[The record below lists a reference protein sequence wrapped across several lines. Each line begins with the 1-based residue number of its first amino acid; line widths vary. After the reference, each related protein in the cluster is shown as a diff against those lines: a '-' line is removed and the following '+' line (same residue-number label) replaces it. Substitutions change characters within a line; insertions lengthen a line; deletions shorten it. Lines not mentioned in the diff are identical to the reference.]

1 MRKGMR
7 EIVVSNLRHSN
18 LKWLVRQAIKYV
30 AIPAS
35 MKFMD
40 GGALVG
46 PLMGTIFVTYRCNSR
61 CGMCHLTGRH
71 RGKEI
76 DTAGMKRII
85 DQLVA
90 IGTSGIGFTGGE
102 PLLRGDIFELIAHA
116 KGYGVPVTLNT
127 NGILL
132 ADGDL
137 VERLLQ
143 AGPDNVNISL
153 DGSREDTHDASR
165 GGAGLFAK
173 TVAGAGRLADAIR
186 LRGAP
191 VSLTAVTVVSEENLA
206 ELEAI
211 VALAATTGFH
221 RIGFMPLHEISEKTC
236 NVAANPA
243 MAGVADRLH
252 AIDTL
257 PVENSSRYID
267 AMELAFAGKP
277 FPVRCNAGHTSLF
290 IDPYGRIAPCLGY
303 FQMGRWFAETGNG
316 DGIAELW
323 RSAEYKT
330 LRQETAKCR
339 LCYLNCQAELSLLW
353 KEPF

>member
-1 MRKGMR
+1 M
-7 EIVVSNLRHSN
+7 
-18 LKWLVRQAIKYV
+18 
-30 AIPAS
+30 
-35 MKFMD
+35 
-40 GGALVG
+40 
-46 PLMGTIFVTYRCNSR
+46 
-61 CGMCHLTGRH
+61 
-71 RGKEI
+71 
-76 DTAGMKRII
+76 
-85 DQLVA
+85 
-90 IGTSGIGFTGGE
+90 
-102 PLLRGDIFELIAHA
+102 RGDIFELIAHA

-173 TVAGAGRLADAIR
+173 TVTGAGRLADAIR

>member
-7 EIVVSNLRHSN
+7 EIVESNLRRSN
-18 LKWLVRQAIKYV
+18 LKWLVRQAVKYV
-30 AIPAS
+30 AIPVS
-35 MKFMD
+35 MKFMG

-46 PLMGTIFVTYRCNSR
+46 PLMGSIFVTYRCNSR
-61 CGMCHLTGRH
+61 CGMCHLTERYKGQ
-71 RGKEI
+71 EI

-85 DQLVA
+85 DQLVS

-102 PLLRGDIFELIAHA
+102 PLLRNDIFELIAHA
-116 KGYGVPVTLNT
+116 KGYGIPVTLNT

-132 ADGDL
+132 NNGEL
-137 VERLLQ
+137 VDRLLQ

-153 DGSREDTHDASR
+153 DGATENTHDALR
-165 GGAGLFAK
+165 GTAGLFSR
-173 TVAGAGRLADAIR
+173 TLAGARRLADEISR
-186 LRGAP
+186 QGAP
-191 VSLTAVTVVSEENLA
+191 VRLTAVTVVSQENLP

-211 VALAATTGFH
+211 VELALATGFH
-221 RIGFMPLHEISEKTC
+221 RIGFMPLHEISDRTC
-236 NVAANPA
+236 NVAAS
-243 MAGVADRLH
+243 AGMHGISDRLR
-252 AIDTL
+252 AIDKL

-303 FQMGRWFAETGNG
+303 FQMGRWFAETDHGA
-316 DGIAELW
+316 GIAELW
-323 RSAEYKT
+323 HSSAYKK
-330 LRQETAKCR
+330 LREGTARCR
-339 LCYLNCQAELSLLW
+339 LCYLNCQAELSFLW